1 MSHIFNQY
9 KYVFQMQF
17 LRNSGF
23 LAFFALIQI
32 LLAIGIVIGLTYL
45 IPDAS
50 SESILFLATG
60 APTLILIVTGMVILP
75 QQIGTA
81 KSDGYMEFMRTWP
94 INRAVILG
102 ADTTLWLLITVPAI
116 AVSSAI
122 AHFMFDPG
130 YDVSWTVIPALLM
143 IALTS
148 IGVGYGLSYLL
159 SPEASLGASQVIVFG
174 AMMFSPVNF
183 PIERLPEWL
192 QALHQVLPIYSMAE
206 VMRSSL
212 AASTFTVS
220 AGNYINLLIWCI
232 LGYGGAIYILNRK

>member
-1 MSHIFNQY
+1 MSQMFNQY
-9 KYVFQMQF
+9 KYVFQMQL

-23 LAFFALIQI
+23 LMFFALIQI

-45 IPDAS
+45 IPNPTS
-50 SESILFLATG
+50 NSILFLATG

-75 QQIGTA
+75 QQVGTA
-81 KSDGYMEFMRTWP
+81 KSDGFMEFMRTWP

-102 ADTTLWLLITVPAI
+102 ADTTLWLCITIPAI
-116 AVSSAI
+116 AVSSAV
-122 AHFMFDPG
+122 AHFMFQPG

-174 AMMFSPVNF
+174 ALMFSPVNF
-183 PIERLPEWL
+183 PMERLPEWL

-212 AASTFTVS
+212 AASTFTAS
-220 AGNYINLLIWCI
+220 TGNYINLLIWCVV
-232 LGYGGAIYILNRK
+232 GYGGAMYILNKK